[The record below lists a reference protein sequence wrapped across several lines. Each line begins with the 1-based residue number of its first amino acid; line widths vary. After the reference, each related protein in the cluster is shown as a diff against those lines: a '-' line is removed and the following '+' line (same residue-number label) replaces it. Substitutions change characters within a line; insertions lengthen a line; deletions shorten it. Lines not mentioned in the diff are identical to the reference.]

1 MGIVADELFAKP
13 MGEKRRKKAIDDLLN
28 EISPEAMQKL
38 AEIKSKVDAG
48 IELSEQEKQ
57 ELAIAMQQIA
67 EAEYEYLDEQHKKE
81 FDKIMESANNQQ
93 PKLPQPGM
101 DVINPDGTIKL

>member
-1 MGIVADELFAKP
+1 

-93 PKLPQPGM
+93 PKLPAPGM
-101 DVINPDGTIKL
+101 DVINPDGTIRL